1 LTNLLVESRVEIAAT
16 TVKFCTKETKV
27 VSSTLNAHR
36 AAAVCLS
43 VCLVCRRDYAADKWK
58 ARPKSQG
65 TESNKVG

>member
-1 LTNLLVESRVEIAAT
+1 LTNLLVESRAEITAT

-36 AAAVCLS
+36 ATAVCLS
-43 VCLVCRRDYAADKWK
+43 VRLCRRDDAADKWK

-65 TESNKVG
+65 TENNKVG